1 MPEKPILF
9 STEMVC
15 AILDGRKTQTRR
27 VIKQLI
33 GIDKDD
39 FCRNHQQNH
48 EFVWDDFGGMFKRT
62 GFVCRICGLGVSP
75 PHSGYGVGNS
85 WIRPPYNP
93 DDVLW
98 VKETWKNATGDL
110 AGGGYALF
118 DTYIY
123 KADGKAK
130 DDYPV
135 DELMVEDRWRP
146 FIHMPKRA
154 ARIFLRVKDVRAERL
169 QDISG
174 KDCVAEGCDADMLS
188 KVGEDFI
195 RGVFNG
201 IWDSTIKE
209 KDFPFYSWDA
219 NPWVWVLSFERI
231 Q

>member
-1 MPEKPILF
+1 MSEKPILF
-9 STEMVC
+9 GTEMVC

-27 VIKQLI
+27 VIKPQPPD
-33 GIDKDD
+33 GKKPMVDPFYGTYGYERAD
-39 FCRNHQQNH
+39 
-48 EFVWDDFGGMFKRT
+48 EKRT
-62 GFVCRICGLGVSP
+62 
-75 PHSGYGVGNS
+75 
-85 WIRPPYNP
+85 PYAIG
-93 DDVLW
+93 DILW
-98 VKETWKNATGDL
+98 VRETWKNATGDP

-130 DDYPV
+130 VDYLI
-135 DELMVEDRWRP
+135 DEMMVEDHWRP
-146 FIHMPKRA
+146 SIFMPKSA
-154 ARIFLRVKDVRAERL
+154 ARIFLRVKDVRVERL

-188 KVGEDFI
+188 GVGPEFT

-209 KDFPFYSWDA
+209 KDYPFYSWDA
-219 NPWVWVLSFERI
+219 NPWVWAISFERI

>member
-27 VIKQLI
+27 VIKPQPLD
-33 GIDKDD
+33 GKKPMVDPFYGTYGYERAD
-39 FCRNHQQNH
+39 
-48 EFVWDDFGGMFKRT
+48 EKRT
-62 GFVCRICGLGVSP
+62 
-75 PHSGYGVGNS
+75 
-85 WIRPPYNP
+85 PYAIG
-93 DDVLW
+93 DILW
-98 VKETWKNATGDL
+98 VRETWKNATGDP

-123 KADGKAK
+123 KADGKSKA
-130 DDYPV
+130 DYPV

-146 FIHMPKRA
+146 SIHMPKRA
-154 ARIFLRVKDVRAERL
+154 ARIFLRVKNVWAERL
-169 QDISG
+169 QDIDAI
-174 KDCVAEGCDADMLS
+174 DCVAEGCDADMLS
-188 KVGEDFI
+188 GVGPEFT

-219 NPWVWVLSFERI
+219 NPWVWVISFERI

>member
-1 MPEKPILF
+1 MLSCFGTLEPKPKERKKEMAEKPILF
-9 STEMVC
+9 NTEMVR

-27 VIKQLI
+27 IMKRQPPEGEKVEYDEYYNMLLI
-33 GIDKDD
+33 H
-39 FCRNHQQNH
+39 N
-48 EFVWDDFGGMFKRT
+48 VPAW
-62 GFVCRICGLGVSP
+62 
-75 PHSGYGVGNS
+75 YGPFEV
-85 WIRPPYNP
+85 

-98 VKETWKNATGDL
+98 VRETWKSATGDP

-118 DTYIY
+118 DTYVY

-146 FIHMPKRA
+146 SIHMPRQA
-154 ARIFLRVKDVRAERL
+154 ARLFLRVKGVRVERL

-188 KVGEDFI
+188 EVGEDFI

-201 IWDSTIKE
+201 IWDSTIKK
-209 KDFPFYSWDA
+209 KDQPLYGWDA
-219 NPWVWVLSFERI
+219 NPWVWVIAFEKMEVRNG
-231 Q
+231 